1 MDKNNIKLL
10 DTISHYVENR
20 VVKKITTNQLVT
32 FFRIRIKALPD
43 SELIKFTKSIK
54 LNQQERIFYF
64 YVIWKSLNFED
75 QCDYVEFASY
85 FFDDSFARI
94 SFLQEFS
101 KESNRLFSENL
112 IENIPNKHGLTFVTL
127 TDKSR
132 EHLHGLGYHLTN
144 TRKQSNELFTIIDPL
159 SIKEKSLF
167 YNESVVAEIDRL
179 NQIINPVNL
188 NKLQKQFKSN
198 SFNEGI
204 TILLYGSPGTGKTET
219 AFQLAKHHSKSIIL
233 VNVSE
238 LRSRFHGESE
248 RLVKRLFIEYNTL
261 QSKSKNTPILLLNE
275 ADSMLSSRQ
284 SGNLSSTDMCENTI
298 LNIILTELETFKGI
312 MIATTN
318 LNLNIDKA
326 LERRFLYKIEL
337 QSPSKNT
344 QLKLWKTSF
353 PKLNP
358 NDYISLVS
366 EFNLTGA
373 QINNILKKTVA
384 DYVINKQVVN
394 YQYIRQ
400 YCLHESIG
408 LSNHQKKQVGY
419 TNTNK
424 NLKFLDYENSTS
436 AS

>member
-1 MDKNNIKLL
+1 M
-10 DTISHYVENR
+10 
-20 VVKKITTNQLVT
+20 
-32 FFRIRIKALPD
+32 
-43 SELIKFTKSIK
+43 
-54 LNQQERIFYF
+54 
-64 YVIWKSLNFED
+64 
-75 QCDYVEFASY
+75 
-85 FFDDSFARI
+85 
-94 SFLQEFS
+94 
-101 KESNRLFSENL
+101 
-112 IENIPNKHGLTFVTL
+112 
-127 TDKSR
+127 
-132 EHLHGLGYHLTN
+132 
-144 TRKQSNELFTIIDPL
+144 
-159 SIKEKSLF
+159 
-167 YNESVVAEIDRL
+167 
-179 NQIINPVNL
+179 
-188 NKLQKQFKSN
+188 
-198 SFNEGI
+198 
-204 TILLYGSPGTGKTET
+204 
-219 AFQLAKHHSKSIIL
+219 
-233 VNVSE
+233 
-238 LRSRFHGESE
+238 
-248 RLVKRLFIEYNTL
+248 EYNTL

>member
-1 MDKNNIKLL
+1 M
-10 DTISHYVENR
+10 
-20 VVKKITTNQLVT
+20 
-32 FFRIRIKALPD
+32 
-43 SELIKFTKSIK
+43 
-54 LNQQERIFYF
+54 
-64 YVIWKSLNFED
+64 
-75 QCDYVEFASY
+75 
-85 FFDDSFARI
+85 
-94 SFLQEFS
+94 QEFS

-132 EHLHGLGYHLTN
+132 EYLNGLGYHLTN

-179 NQIINPVNL
+179 NQIINPENL

-248 RLVKRLFIEYNTL
+248 RLVKRLFMEYNTL